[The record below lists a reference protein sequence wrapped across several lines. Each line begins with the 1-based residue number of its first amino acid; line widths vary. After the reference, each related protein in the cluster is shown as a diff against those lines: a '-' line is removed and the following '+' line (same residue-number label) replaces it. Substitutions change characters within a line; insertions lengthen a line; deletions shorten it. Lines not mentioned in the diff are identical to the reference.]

1 MGMITPWF
9 PTWNG
14 ITRGRVLEALGDTRV
29 VVVQGARQVGKTT
42 LVRSIADEIGMRFVT
57 FDDRLTREAAQA
69 DPQGLPPDDG
79 DGLLAIDEV
88 QRVPGIVLALK
99 LVVDRDPRPGQF
111 LLTGSEDLL
120 KLPATP
126 AP

>member
-1 MGMITPWF
+1 MITPWF

-14 ITRGRVLEALGDTRV
+14 ITRDRILEALGDTRV

-42 LVRSIADEIGMRFVT
+42 LVRSIADEIGMRFVI

-69 DPQGLPPDDG
+69 DPQGFLRTTG